1 MSPASVKGGEHVTN
15 RPDIAISRSAAAEA
29 QLPLLGFPFPD
40 GAAGTRSGDES
51 RPRVEPPAPNAADEA
66 GAVPRSFQSAAS
78 LQGRQ
83 FAEQCDLLLGGC
95 GFRLGG
101 RVFLA
106 EVGIEIDQEAVAP
119 SGRRIWFEY
128 KGSLQG
134 HRPGLLRTDTL
145 KKAIANGA
153 LLGAVE
159 GHPPFVVLTSHVP
172 EAGSGL
178 AMLDAAKALGFV
190 HDVICVYRPG
200 DAARLRAL

>member
-1 MSPASVKGGEHVTN
+1 AS
-15 RPDIAISRSAAAEA
+15 
-29 QLPLLGFPFPD
+29 
-40 GAAGTRSGDES
+40 
-51 RPRVEPPAPNAADEA
+51 A
-66 GAVPRSFQSAAS
+66 GAPARSFQSASS

-83 FAEQCDLLLGGC
+83 FADQCDTLLSGS

-101 RVFLA
+101 RVLIP

-119 SGRRIWFEY
+119 SGRTIWFEY

-134 HRPGLLRTDTL
+134 SRPGLLRTDTL

-153 LLGAVE
+153 LLRAVE

-190 HDVICVYRPG
+190 HDVICVYRPA
-200 DAARLRAL
+200 DATRLRAL